1 MVRQCI
7 VNALI
12 MMMLWGNPLI
22 GTQKKMKLTR
32 VILSSN
38 ENPVYLEFWPL
49 AAKGWKQLIGV
60 QPTLVLITDDTVMV
74 DESLGDVIRFKPI
87 EGLSTVFQA
96 QIIRLLLPVLFPDEV
111 CIVSDIDQV
120 PCSRSYFCDS
130 ITRYTDDKFIVYREV
145 HSRRVKNE
153 IPMCYVAAKGSVF
166 SEIFGVKTMEDIR
179 NKIAEWG
186 ATELPKYNWQTDQRV
201 LYDYVTTWQHYQSR
215 VVRFGHDWIMGRLHS
230 YEWPA
235 GRQKLQNGGYI
246 DISTPKPYHVNKAMI
261 DEMLRTVGLDF

>member
-1 MVRQCI
+1 MQI
-7 VNALI
+7 KSMGKMLI
-12 MMMLWGNPLI
+12 LLLI
-22 GTQKKMKLTR
+22 GSTLSVIAEKMKLTR
-32 VILSSN
+32 VILASN

-60 QPTLVLITDDTVMV
+60 QPTLALVTDETISV

-96 QIIRLLLPVLFPDEV
+96 QIIRLLLPALFPDEV

-120 PCSRSYFCDS
+120 PCNRAYFCDS
-130 ITRYTDDKFIVYREV
+130 IAKYNDHCFIVYREV
-145 HSRRVKNE
+145 HSRHVNNE

-186 ATELPKYNWQTDQRV
+186 KTEFLKYNWITDQRI
-201 LYDYVTTWQHYQSR
+201 LYDYVTSWEHYQSR

-230 YEWPA
+230 FDWPA
-235 GRQKLQNGGYI
+235 GRGRLKNGGYI

-261 DEMLRTVGLDF
+261 DDMLRTVGLPF